1 MDNPK
6 FALVKLLSA
15 QFPQLGLPVFSN
27 AEQFAL
33 PVPSTAP
40 TQTVPNLEVLQAD

>member
-6 FALVKLLSA
+6 FVLAKLLSA
-15 QFPQLGLPVFSN
+15 QFPSLGLLVFSN

-33 PVPSTAP
+33 PAPSTAP
-40 TQTVPNLEVLQAD
+40 TQTVLNLEVPQAD